1 MSREQNR
8 KFLLFEKI
16 KKGGQKNE
24 KNRKEKFSVLVAE
37 W

>member
-1 MSREQNR
+1 MKKQQNR
-8 KFLLFEKI
+8 NFLLFEKI